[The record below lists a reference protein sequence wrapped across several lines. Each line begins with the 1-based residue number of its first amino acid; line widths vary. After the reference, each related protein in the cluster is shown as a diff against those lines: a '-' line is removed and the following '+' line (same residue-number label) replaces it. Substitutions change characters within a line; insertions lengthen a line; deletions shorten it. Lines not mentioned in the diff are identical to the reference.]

1 MINELFE
8 ISCKAPH
15 FCISLQLRLLK
26 SESIWNIP
34 SSTSSQSHTPW
45 PASQT
50 KYYVAQ
56 ATHTSTFVKSRPRC
70 TAARHIFSTI
80 SSQWLVLSWNTV
92 SYLIYYIKN
101 LITYIRMR
109 ITKPFLIDRT
119 SWVSH
124 IKRVRNDCKQTFFT
138 TSVQILFSGAPMR
151 QIWVLDVFWANC
163 SNLNWWLKWKPSLT
177 NSLKICESGSIVKVD
192 TKPTLVS

>member
-1 MINELFE
+1 MINELLE
-8 ISCKAPH
+8 ISCKTPH

-56 ATHTSTFVKSRPRC
+56 ATHTSKFVKSRPRC

-124 IKRVRNDCKQTFFT
+124 IYKTSQKRLQANIFYHKRPNI
-138 TSVQILFSGAPMR
+138 VQWRAHETNMGTRCFLGKLF
-151 QIWVLDVFWANC
+151 
-163 SNLNWWLKWKPSLT
+163 
-177 NSLKICESGSIVKVD
+177 
-192 TKPTLVS
+192 